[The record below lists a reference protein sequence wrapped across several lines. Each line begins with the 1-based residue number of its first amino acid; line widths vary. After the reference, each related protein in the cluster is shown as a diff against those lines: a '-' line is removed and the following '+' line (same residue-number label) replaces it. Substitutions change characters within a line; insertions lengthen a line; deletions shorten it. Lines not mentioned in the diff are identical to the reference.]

1 MAHLSRRTLISV
13 AAAFGVLPQ
22 HALAASPKIIGW
34 EDLIP
39 AGVPYGEIIGQGE
52 IDALNDTWL
61 PEFDEN
67 ASKLN
72 KDLHGAYIKMPGY
85 ILPIDVSTKGV
96 TSFILVPYVGA
107 CIHTPPPPA
116 NQLVFVD
123 SKKPWPSDKLWDP
136 VWVTGR
142 MRHEMQST
150 SVADIGYALT
160 AEAME
165 VYVW

>member
-1 MAHLSRRTLISV
+1 MADLSRRTLISV
-13 AAAFGVLPQ
+13 AAAFGALPQ